1 MKSFNPLRS
10 DRGSMLLEA
19 VGFSALAFGLLLTL
33 SLHVFELERRQLG
46 LEQIARNATRYYLL
60 HPASDL
66 SEAVDAFKALDSQFE
81 DDELDIEVKCQ
92 PNDCR
97 ITGSLVLL
105 EIKAG
110 INMAKAFGVV
120 P

>member
-1 MKSFNPLRS
+1 VKSFNPITS

-19 VGFSALAFGLLLTL
+19 VGFSALAFGLLLML

-66 SEAVDAFKALDSQFE
+66 TEAVDAFKALDSEFE
-81 DDELDIEVKCQ
+81 DDELDVQVKCQ
-92 PNDCR
+92 PDDCGKS
-97 ITGSLVLL
+97 GSLVLL